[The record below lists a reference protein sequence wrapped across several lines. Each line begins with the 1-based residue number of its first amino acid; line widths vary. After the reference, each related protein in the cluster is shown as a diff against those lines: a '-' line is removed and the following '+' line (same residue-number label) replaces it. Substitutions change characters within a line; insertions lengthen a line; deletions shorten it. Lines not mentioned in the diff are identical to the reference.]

1 MVKKG
6 EAFDKIFCC
15 CLVAIVVAA
24 VVILS
29 EKFYTNR

>member
-15 CLVAIVVAA
+15 CFVAIVVAA
-24 VVILS
+24 VVTLS